1 MTFTA
6 ADAKRLVA
14 ESNDINGPIGRAE
27 TEAILKRIEAA
38 ARRGEISM
46 PIEVSYENRK
56 MVIRRL
62 REAGFQVTSFPDQQD
77 GDNTTVTWS

>member
-14 ESNDINGPIGRAE
+14 ESNDINGPIGREE
-27 TEAILKRIEAA
+27 TNAILERIKAA
-38 ARRGEISM
+38 AKRGEVSM
-46 PIEVSYENRK
+46 PITVSYENRR

-62 REAGFQVTSFPDQQD
+62 REAGFQVTSFPDAQD